1 MFLWTPDVNIVPATP
16 SQVPIGLAPVS
27 ALQAELI
34 KPSSIERR
42 AVERP
47 QMASAVLVNK

>member
-27 ALQAELI
+27 ALQAGLI

-42 AVERP
+42 AMERP